1 MIGKVWKPNQRPTSA
16 THAARLCKDHAAVKL
31 NLSVERIADLMGVTH
46 DTLYKW
52 LSTGR
57 MPLILIP
64 AFELACGCSY
74 VSEWLSTSAGKLVIA
89 MPKGR
94 KCTDAD
100 VMQVNSSCA
109 TALQLLTSFYAN
121 PAEADTDATLAAM
134 RSHMEQVAYHH
145 ANVAGYTNPELEF

>member
-1 MIGKVWKPNQRPTSA
+1 MNLKVWKSNQRPTSA

-57 MPLILIP
+57 MPMILIP

-94 KCTDAD
+94 KCTETD
-100 VMQVNSSCA
+100 VVHVNSSCA
-109 TALQLLTSFYAN
+109 IALQLLTSFYAN
-121 PAEADTDATLAAM
+121 PAEADTDATLAAL
-134 RSHMEQVAYHH
+134 RSHLEAVAYHH
-145 ANVAGYTNPELEF
+145 ANVSGYTTPELEF